1 MIYLDTSV
9 ALARLLSE
17 TRQPPDTLWDAPL
30 VSSRL
35 LACEIWARLGSARL
49 LPTHR
54 ESARLLIGRVA
65 LVDLSPAVLDRIE
78 DGFPIPVR
86 ALDAI
91 HLATV
96 LHLREGNRPVE
107 LATYDRRLAQ
117 AAESLG
123 IPRVTRLI

>member
-49 LPTHR
+49 HR
-54 ESARLLIGRVA
+54 SHGEAARRLIGRVA
-65 LVDLSPAVLDRIE
+65 LVDLSPTVLDRIE
-78 DGFPIPVR
+78 GGFPVSVR

-91 HLATV
+91 HLATL
-96 LHLREGNRPVE
+96 LHLKEGNRPVE
-107 LATYDRRLAQ
+107 LATYDERLAQ

-123 IPRVTRLI
+123 IPRVAGLT

>member
-17 TRQPPDTLWDAPL
+17 TRQPPDSLWDETL

-35 LACEIWARLGSARL
+35 LAYEIWARLGSARL
-49 LPTHR
+49 LHSHR
-54 ESARLLIGRVA
+54 EMARWLIGRVA
-65 LVDLSPAVLDRIE
+65 LVDLSPPVLDRIE
-78 DGFPIPVR
+78 NGFPVAVR

-96 LHLREGNRPVE
+96 LHLKAGNRPVE
-107 LATYDRRLAQ
+107 MATYDRRLAQ
-117 AAESLG
+117 AAEALG
-123 IPRVTRLI
+123 IPRVSGLT

>member
-17 TRQPPDTLWDAPL
+17 TRQPPDSLWDETL

-35 LACEIWARLGSARL
+35 LAYEIWARLGSARL
-49 LPTHR
+49 LQSHR
-54 ESARLLIGRVA
+54 ELARQLIGRVA
-65 LVDLSPAVLDRIE
+65 LVDLSPPVLDRIE
-78 DGFPIPVR
+78 DGFPVPVR

-91 HLATV
+91 HLATI
-96 LHLREGNRPVE
+96 LHLRRDRQSVE
-107 LATYDRRLAQ
+107 VATYDRRLAQ

-123 IPRVTRLI
+123 IPRVAGLT

>member
-17 TRQPPDTLWDAPL
+17 TRQPPDSLWDETL

-35 LACEIWARLGSARL
+35 LAYEIWARLGSARL
-49 LPTHR
+49 LLSHR
-54 ESARLLIGRVA
+54 EMAHRLIGRVA
-65 LVDLSPAVLDRIE
+65 LVDLSPPVLDCIE
-78 DGFPIPVR
+78 NGFPVAVR

-96 LHLREGNRPVE
+96 LHLKEGHRPVE
-107 LATYDRRLAQ
+107 MATYDKRLAQ
-117 AAESLG
+117 AAEALG
-123 IPRVTRLI
+123 IPPFSGLT